1 MPVSCHVIMRSSM
14 ASLRLPVRPL
24 PLVCLH
30 LVGVALSGAEPPL
43 PGGSVV
49 VEAGVVIDERPRDG
63 DGSFDGDWQL
73 FETRL
78 FLRPHEAVRVG
89 VGLGA
94 SRDAYHAEGVGQEL
108 PDEVRHAWLRVP
120 VAVMVHQ
127 NWGMT
132 VQASFGT
139 GTDGE
144 ASTSA
149 GRQWQVQ
156 GGPLYVRD
164 DDLIIALLVN
174 VSSRID
180 DDPSIFVFPSLYWRF
195 HPDWRLTVVDE
206 VDNLSHLRWGL
217 RDDLD
222 LGLRVDVRFREAA
235 LADDLAFSDD
245 HVAVAFQATWMPAG
259 RGRFEI
265 TPVIGVQVVRRLAVR
280 DDDGNEQWSFL
291 TRPAPL
297 AGLNLRAKF

>member
-1 MPVSCHVIMRSSM
+1 MDIF
-14 ASLRLPVRPL
+14 RLPVRPL
-24 PLVCLH
+24 LVSCLN
-30 LVGVALSGAEPPL
+30 LVGLALSGAEPPL
-43 PGGSVV
+43 VSGAVAID
-49 VEAGVVIDERPRDG
+49 AGAVFNERPRDG
-63 DGSFDGDWQL
+63 GGSFDGDWQL
-73 FETRL
+73 VETRL
-78 FLRPHEAVRVG
+78 FLRPHVAVRVG

-94 SRDAYHAEGVGQEL
+94 SRDAYHADGLAQEL

-127 NWGMT
+127 HWGMT

-144 ASTSA
+144 ASASA

-180 DDPSIFVFPSLYWRF
+180 DDLSIFVFPSLYWRF
-195 HPDWRLTVVDE
+195 HSDWRLTVVDE
-206 VDNLSHLRWGL
+206 VDNLSHLRWAL
-217 RDDLD
+217 RDDVD

-235 LADDLAFSDD
+235 LTNNLAFSDD
-245 HVAVAFQATWMPAG
+245 HVAVALQATWMPNG
-259 RGRFEI
+259 RGGVEI
-265 TPVIGVQVVRRLAVR
+265 TPVIGAQVVRRLAVR
-280 DDDGNEQWSFL
+280 DDDGNEQWSFI

-297 AGLNLRAKF
+297 IGLNLRATF